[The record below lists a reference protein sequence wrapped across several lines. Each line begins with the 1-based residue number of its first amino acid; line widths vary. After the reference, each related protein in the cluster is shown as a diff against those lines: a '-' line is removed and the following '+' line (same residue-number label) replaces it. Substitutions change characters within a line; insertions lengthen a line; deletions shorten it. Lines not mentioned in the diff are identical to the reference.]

1 MSIDW
6 QLLAEAREDVIVT
19 LEKRLSDAA
28 LVEAEL
34 REELA
39 EAGKLDWIP
48 FNRPSSLT
56 VRTLFFW
63 PSQITGDTY
72 SLEPDLYTADPLLMY
87 VVPGPLREAIDAAIA
102 QESKT

>member
-63 PSQITGDTY
+63 PSQITGD
-72 SLEPDLYTADPLLMY
+72 PLLMY